1 MGSDER
7 GREHVG
13 EIKMGEIGGIRFLHV
28 GRVCLRSGGQI
39 KPVGRGCRTEGTKTD
54 LRWRL
59 EVDLLA
65 SVLLGM
71 VGRAAGEELQES
83 L

>member
-28 GRVCLRSGGQI
+28 GRVCLRSAGEINPGEGR
-39 KPVGRGCRTEGTKTD
+39 VGETKTD
-54 LRWRL
+54 LGLGVGLLAWVLL
-59 EVDLLA
+59 EV
-65 SVLLGM
+65 